1 LKFQKIVKVSVGSSP
16 EAVVFS
22 YFSVFSYHPCSSRH
36 FFFFFFALSSSPS
49 LVCDFPRFSLSYSLL
64 RCDSSSLFFF
74 IGELLV
80 SIQLIPTLGRSIP
93 KPKENPT
100 IFDVPTRNAFIEF
113 LVIGIRD
120 MAPFNYQPMQS
131 PFISVELNSFGS
143 KFKSQTATSKK
154 PEPAN
159 PNFLEKLIMPVV
171 LPENALFSS
180 PLQIKAHDTRLGGY
194 LKPIVGVCQID
205 MTTKMPWCEKYYIPP
220 AHDLF
225 YQDMTD
231 MGKKTTDADAGM
243 FHFFLFFTF
252 C

>member
-1 LKFQKIVKVSVGSSP
+1 LLISLSFLFIPVRPIPSFLVL
-16 EAVVFS
+16 F
-22 YFSVFSYHPCSSRH
+22 CSLLLR
-36 FFFFFFALSSSPS
+36 FLLLRLSSS
-49 LVCDFPRFSLSYSLL
+49 LDFLFLIHFFLA
-64 RCDSSSLFFF
+64 SSLFFFFF

-231 MGKKTTDADAGM
+231 MGKKTTDADAGR
-243 FHFFLFFTF
+243 FHFFFSFFYF
-252 C
+252 LLPVF